1 MRTVSV
7 SEAKNSLSALLREI
21 RGGATVVITDR
32 GVPVARLL
40 PPLSG
45 RGLPA
50 RAIDLAQQGRLIL
63 PERQPGTRWLDEPL
77 PEPRVGASA
86 VQALLD
92 ERESS
97 GRCRVADA
105 WLCERPGRAARM
117 GTDHREG

>member
-63 PERQPGTRWLDEPL
+63 PERQLGTR
-77 PEPRVGASA
+77 
-86 VQALLD
+86 
-92 ERESS
+92 
-97 GRCRVADA
+97 
-105 WLCERPGRAARM
+105 
-117 GTDHREG
+117 

>member
-21 RGGATVVITDR
+21 RGGATVIITDR

-50 RAIDLAQQGRLIL
+50 SAIGR
-63 PERQPGTRWLDEPL
+63 GD
-77 PEPRVGASA
+77 
-86 VQALLD
+86 
-92 ERESS
+92 
-97 GRCRVADA
+97 
-105 WLCERPGRAARM
+105 
-117 GTDHREG
+117 

>member
-40 PPLSG
+40 PTLSG

-50 RAIDLAQQGRLIL
+50 SAIDLAQQGRLIL
-63 PERQPGTRWLDEPL
+63 PERQPNTRWLDEPL
-77 PEPRVGASA
+77 PRPRAAASA

-92 ERESS
+92 ERES
-97 GRCRVADA
+97 
-105 WLCERPGRAARM
+105 AR
-117 GTDHREG
+117 